1 MWLIITFIFAII
13 STVGW
18 YATGKRYRL
27 DFLSLFL
34 WGATLMWTV
43 DHIVAYFSEGEGI
56 EVSLSGTLLGIVVVS
71 IAIVIWVGVYFYS
84 RHCQVCN

>member
-1 MWLIITFIFAII
+1 MWLIITFVFAVI

-18 YATGKRYRL
+18 YITGKRYRL

-43 DHIVAYFSEGEGI
+43 DHIVAYLTEREGI
-56 EVSLSGTLLGIVVVS
+56 EVSLSGTLLGIVVVTT
-71 IAIVIWVGVYFYS
+71 AVVIWGAVYFYS
-84 RHCQVCN
+84 RNNQVCN